1 MSTPRNWNE
10 PERAACVRR
19 IDVGCAVGFATRTTR
34 QLTGA
39 AATNQCARRAMGA
52 SRRRRCRARPSALS
66 PATLITQTD
75 PTRPDPTSRRAPTGS
90 WREATACLAGSAAQ
104 RPPPAQAENRPREF
118 NERSQTIERPAALGE
133 RAAARAGCSLA
144 CLGIRIVWMAATST
158 QPPPVRGWAV
168 VTVALCTAHASVV
181 TVARRL
187 SARTRTASRA
197 RPPPVPGPAS
207 STGRSTLHACARRPA
222 VAQPARDPPAGRRA
236 HPTCAAIWG

>member
-1 MSTPRNWNE
+1 MVTNGTVMSEWRA
-10 PERAACVRR
+10 RAA
-19 IDVGCAVGFATRTTR
+19 AVGSLCVGQSVSQPA
-34 QLTGA
+34 
-39 AATNQCARRAMGA
+39 
-52 SRRRRCRARPSALS
+52 SAL
-66 PATLITQTD
+66 
-75 PTRPDPTSRRAPTGS
+75 TSRRAPTGS

-144 CLGIRIVWMAATST
+144 CLGIRIVWVAATST